1 MKRTITAHLHSLNK
15 IKTMT
20 YDVENQAIYMDRPV
34 LPTWMLSVHLISQD
48 MHKDKYNHFRQW
60 YMLLW

>member
-1 MKRTITAHLHSLNK
+1 MMLEI
-15 IKTMT
+15 
-20 YDVENQAIYMDRPV
+20 QALYMDHPV